1 MNDLKESKIKF
12 IGDTEKR
19 ILEDFLR
26 IFRYYRFLGLFK
38 KPIINEEYEEI
49 ILKHLSKAFIKL
61 SNEIIR
67 IEILKMLNN
76 FFPINSFFH
85 NYEKKQKRKWLEL
98 TEKHF
103 VETNYDLGIKKCLNK
118 VDLLI
123 N

>member
-1 MNDLKESKIKF
+1 MEVNPL
-12 IGDTEKR
+12 
-19 ILEDFLR
+19 
-26 IFRYYRFLGLFK
+26 
-38 KPIINEEYEEI
+38 NEEYDEI

-85 NYEKKQKRKWLEL
+85 NYEKKQKRQWLEL

-118 VDLLI
+118 VNLLI